1 MQVSVAEAGGELRVP
16 YQTVAPGITRACQ
29 PQGRALPRSLRP
41 CSLSVHREVAPLQK
55 DAMPQPPTRK
65 PWATARPSQPGIT
78 RLYLCGWQNENS
90 VFFFSLGILTMHCKV
105 CLPHGLKVLL
115 CLWGPEEVGQ
125 MVLMKAGC
133 FLGPFSTEQG
143 GLQQFEWI
151 EHSPSSV
158 HYKYYCLKVRK
169 KSEIITTSF
178 SHNP

>member
-1 MQVSVAEAGGELRVP
+1 MSFEFHTRQWHQASRGHASHRAGHCHVPSGPAPFLYTEKWPHCKRMPCPSLPQGSPGPLHVPASQVSLGFTYVVGKMKTQYFFQLGNLDYALQSLFATWFEGSAVP
-16 YQTVAPGITRACQ
+16 
-29 PQGRALPRSLRP
+29 
-41 CSLSVHREVAPLQK
+41 
-55 DAMPQPPTRK
+55 
-65 PWATARPSQPGIT
+65 
-78 RLYLCGWQNENS
+78 
-90 VFFFSLGILTMHCKV
+90 LGSR
-105 CLPHGLKVLL
+105 
-115 CLWGPEEVGQ
+115 EVGQ

-143 GLQQFEWI
+143 GLQQFEWV